1 MPPCQPVRQFF
12 LIFTIFCITICCCGS
27 FSVAGTEKK
36 VVRIAVKEF
45 PPLVLSPDK
54 GFCID
59 LARLI
64 CERHDLAPEFV
75 MYDTV
80 PAFLDAVEKGACDLG
95 VAGITITAEREKR
108 VDFSQPFFDSG
119 LMIGIRADRTGR
131 FAHVTLAIL
140 KVLGYSLLI
149 FLAGLTLVAH
159 LIWWFERDDASQQAF
174 SRQYRKGII
183 DAYWWAVVTMT
194 TVGYGDKCPRRMAGR
209 LIASIW
215 MIVGIM
221 WFAAFTAT
229 LSTTLTL
236 DRMHPGA
243 IKGLTDLSGRR
254 VAIIAGTTTE
264 EYLRFA
270 DMDLVR
276 TGSLA
281 EMIALLKNKTVDAI
295 IYDAPPLLYTAKN
308 DPTILVVGEMFARQR
323 YGVVFPETGQEELKE
338 IFNREIITLQ
348 QSGAYQQ
355 IYDKWL

>member
-1 MPPCQPVRQFF
+1 MPLCLPVRQFF
-12 LIFTIFCITICCCGS
+12 LIAALLCLGISCHGTAA
-27 FSVAGTEKK
+27 VAATEHK

-45 PPLVLSPDK
+45 PPLVLSRDR

-64 CERHDLAPEFV
+64 CERHGLEPEFV
-75 MYDTV
+75 IYKTV
-80 PAFLDAVEKGACDLG
+80 PEFLDAVEQGVCDLG
-95 VAGITITAEREKR
+95 IAGITITADREKR

-131 FAHVTLAIL
+131 FAHVTIAIL
-140 KVLGYSLLI
+140 RVLGYSLLI

-159 LIWWFERDDASQQAF
+159 LIWWFERDDASEQAF

-254 VAIIAGTTTE
+254 VAVIANTTTE

-308 DPTILVVGEMFARQR
+308 DPAILVVGEMFARQR
-323 YGVVFPETGQEELKE
+323 YGVVFPETGREELKE
-338 IFNREIITLQ
+338 IFNREIITLL
-348 QSGAYQQ
+348 QSGEYQK